1 MEHPNRPI
9 RVKFLSKACRERNL
23 DAWLGRFPG
32 GVPRWGRCEFLFDPA
47 AREYDWL
54 VVYDDLPSDPGRDW
68 EPLACPPD
76 HTLLIT
82 AEPSSVKVYGSRYTR
97 QFGWVLTSQEPW
109 ALRHPRAIRSQ
120 PGLVWYYGATGHG
133 DAVISP
139 RGRYD
144 AIVQNVPLQK
154 ARVLSAVLSSK
165 SMRHTLHHQRVRFVT
180 RLQAVLPELDVYGHG
195 WNYVPDK
202 ADALDPYR
210 FHLAIENHVAP
221 HHWTEK
227 LADAFL
233 GACVPFYHG
242 CPNYADYFPE
252 ESVIPID
259 IFDFD
264 RSLEIIRRAIRDRED
279 EKRRPAVLES
289 RRRYLER
296 YWLFAQ
302 VARLIEERHPVVS
315 GAATA
320 GARIASRYRVRSE
333 CWWGAVEELTEKC
346 AVRVRCLLNRRHQRM
361 LASP

>member
-1 MEHPNRPI
+1 MI
-9 RVKFLSKACRERNL
+9 RVKFLAKACRERNL
-23 DAWLGRFPG
+23 DSWLGRFPG
-32 GVPRWGRCEFLFDPA
+32 GVPRWGRCEFVFDPA
-47 AREYDWL
+47 ARDYDWL
-54 VVYDDLPSDPGRDW
+54 VVYDDLPSAPGRDV
-68 EPLACPPD
+68 EVLACPRE

-82 AEPSSVKVYGSRYTR
+82 AEPSSVKVYGPRYTR

-109 ALRHPRAIRSQ
+109 ALSHPRAIRSQ

-139 RGRYD
+139 RGRFD
-144 AIVQNVPLQK
+144 AVAAHVPLAK
-154 ARVLSAVLSSK
+154 TRLLSTVCSTK
-165 SMRHTLHHQRVRFVT
+165 RQRHTLHHQRVRFVT
-180 RLQAVLPELDVYGHG
+180 WLKSVLPELDVYGHG
-195 WNYVPDK
+195 WNYLPDK

-233 GACVPFYHG
+233 GACLPFYHG

-259 IFDFD
+259 IFDFEG
-264 RSLEIIRRAIRDRED
+264 SLEIIQRAIRDRED
-279 EKRRPAVLES
+279 EKRRSAVLES

-302 VARLIEERHPVVS
+302 VSRLIEERHPVVS
-315 GAATA
+315 G
-320 GARIASRYRVRSE
+320 GGELGGEIGSRHRVRGQSWPAALGE
-333 CWWGAVEELTEKC
+333 LARKCLVRWRCFWNRRGGCGAV
-346 AVRVRCLLNRRHQRM
+346 RR
-361 LASP
+361 PG